1 MEHFVISRFL
11 TARRALRLLLK
22 RVIKSILF
30 SHSLATHFLPSHSLP
45 LMAACNN
52 IYLLSVNRDIKKS

>member
-11 TARRALRLLLK
+11 TACRALRLLLK

-30 SHSLATHFLPSHSLP
+30 SHSLRWQRTFYP
-45 LMAACNN
+45 LTRSPPDGSVQQH
-52 IYLLSVNRDIKKS
+52 LSTFC